1 MLGLCSN
8 RFDQIEKMHLEI
20 QLQGGG
26 FHSVDQ
32 LEKAQKCCEDIW
44 KLDKSI
50 QSYMATLNKH
60 AALPIVPDVGA

>member
-8 RFDQIEKMHLEI
+8 KFDQIEKMHLEM
-20 QLQGGG
+20 QLQGRG

-32 LEKAQKCCEDIW
+32 LEKTQKCCEDIW

-50 QSYMATLNKH
+50 QSYLATLSKN
-60 AALPIVPDVGA
+60 AALPIIPDAGV